1 MKVLWLSSP
10 VLAAALAFLTFLPT
24 LGAPFVNWD
33 DEVSFLGNPH
43 YRGLGPAQL
52 RFDLTTMLLSHKAG
66 LARALRSQAIQLA
79 REGHTVEAAGLWREA
94 VPLAPGDPQLLRTLQ
109 ELAPALAAELAR

>member
-1 MKVLWLSSP
+1 MLYVRQGRYAEAIGALRQ
-10 VLAAALAFLTFLPT
+10 ALALDPEQ
-24 LGAPFVNWD
+24 A
-33 DEVSFLGNPH
+33 
-43 YRGLGPAQL
+43 AI
-52 RFDLTTMLLSHKAG
+52 KAG